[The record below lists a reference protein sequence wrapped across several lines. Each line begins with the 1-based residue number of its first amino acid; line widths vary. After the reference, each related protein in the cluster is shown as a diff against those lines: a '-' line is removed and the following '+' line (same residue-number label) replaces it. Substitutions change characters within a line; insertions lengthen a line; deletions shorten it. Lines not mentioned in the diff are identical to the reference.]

1 MNRKIK
7 ITEVGFVLGR
17 LQKENTDLGV
27 LYDNVVWGMSRD
39 VPDSVVSPWPSVP
52 TAQLTGQQRSG

>member
-7 ITEVGFVLGR
+7 ITEVGFISGL

-27 LYDNVVWGMSRD
+27 LYDNIVWGMSQN
-39 VPDSVVSPWPSVP
+39 VTDSVVSLWPSVP
-52 TAQLTGQQRSG
+52 TAQLTGQQSSG